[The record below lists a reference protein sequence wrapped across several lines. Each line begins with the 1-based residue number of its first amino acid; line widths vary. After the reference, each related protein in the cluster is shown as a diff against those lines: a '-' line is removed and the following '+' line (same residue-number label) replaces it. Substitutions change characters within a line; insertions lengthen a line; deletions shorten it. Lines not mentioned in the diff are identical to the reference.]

1 MTLDNI
7 EIGKK
12 YFVTADSGE
21 VIRVTAR
28 GISAKGNVKCTVD
41 DFGIELSG
49 RFKIN
54 PLSLKPDELCEESDF
69 LSVNILLDK
78 AESQIAKLRNEIAKL
93 KNECA
98 FREAKAKRSADE
110 ECKKMKKDFE
120 YLIESE
126 MKFFA
131 SAMVIPTFNDNWRD
145 KFFEIIQDRGISV
158 SKEYLYEIFNPE
170 RYHEYDKSN
179 PMPYDLFGIEGFI
192 TDIYQRNYGLLF
204 EDLEDFLRSE
214 YHRLNPE
221 LDNKPYSLD
230 DLINN
235 GYIDQMYTTMQEELF
250 DKIDTED
257 FKNFVLSIA
266 E

>member
-49 RFKIN
+49 RFKMD
-54 PLSLKPDELCEESDF
+54 PLSLNPDELCEESDF
-69 LSVNILLDK
+69 FSMNILLDQ
-78 AESQIAKLRNEIAKL
+78 AESQIAKL
-93 KNECA
+93 KNECVL
-98 FREAKAKRSADE
+98 REARAKRSADE

-131 SAMVIPTFNDNWRD
+131 SAMVIPTFNEGW
-145 KFFEIIQDRGISV
+145 KEKLYEIIQDRGIPV

>member
-1 MTLDNI
+1 MKLENI
-7 EIGKK
+7 QIKRK
-12 YFVTADSGE
+12 YFVKPNSGGAF
-21 VIRVTAR
+21 RVKVS
-28 GISAKGNVKCTVD
+28 GISRKGYVKCTEILDGSHFVCKPEELYEEVD
-41 DFGIELSG
+41 YKDLDALLNKAEN
-49 RFKIN
+49 KIN
-54 PLSLKPDELCEESDF
+54 NLRRELKGNYAE
-69 LSVNILLDK
+69 LLDK
-78 AESQIAKLRNEIAKL
+78 YNCIL
-93 KNECA
+93 
-98 FREAKAKRSADE
+98 
-110 ECKKMKKDFE
+110 
-120 YLIESE
+120 ESE
-126 MKFFA
+126 KKLFA
-131 SAMVIPTFNDNWRD
+131 DAMVLPTFNDNWRD
-145 KFFEIIQDRGISV
+145 KFFEIIQDRGIPV

-204 EDLEDFLRSE
+204 EDLEDFLRLE